1 MTPVTRPNVGA
12 CGGNRLERGDHGT
25 GVCKSW
31 HMGVGIIAQGCKIR
45 ARVAI
50 KYSTQHRS
58 GHVQNRIVRSPH
70 ICSLGLFESGPCG
83 EEDKEV
89 LAFLIKRL

>member
-25 GVCKSW
+25 GVCKI
-31 HMGVGIIAQGCKIR
+31 MAQGYKIR
-45 ARVAI
+45 AKVDI
-50 KYSTQHRS
+50 KPSTQPRS
-58 GHVQNRIVRSPH
+58 GHVQNRFFRSQH

-83 EEDKEV
+83 EEDIEV

>member
-25 GVCKSW
+25 GVCKI
-31 HMGVGIIAQGCKIR
+31 MAQGAKIR

-50 KYSTQHRS
+50 KSSTQHRS
-58 GHVQNRIVRSPH
+58 GHVQNRIFRSPH
-70 ICSLGLFESGPCG
+70 ICSLGLFESGPCS

-89 LAFLIKRL
+89 LAFIIKRL